1 MKIYIV
7 KAVIDLKMF
16 GIILYGLGD
25 FANILLD
32 FGIIVAIHELRK
44 LFLCIFGN
52 INFLINY

>member
-44 LFLCIFGN
+44 LFLCRFGN
-52 INFLINY
+52 IDFLINY

>member
-25 FANILLD
+25 FPNILLD
-32 FGIIVAIHELRK
+32 FGIIVVIHELRK
-44 LFLCIFGN
+44 LFMCRFGN
-52 INFLINY
+52 INSLINY